1 MPVKTLTMVSE
12 LPVFKGKNPLIPG
25 TEFLMDPFR
34 FTTGKGMSLGS
45 FYRIPFFFRKIFVTT
60 DIEAIAHVLQR
71 NQKNYRKSF
80 AYRNLRLA
88 LGNGLVTNEGESWF
102 QQRRLIQPGFHKAK
116 LEGLFVA
123 MGEVAERYFADLRRR
138 TEKPAVLDLS
148 VEMMKVTADI
158 VLKTLFSTDNK
169 ADIAEMYRIMV
180 DAQDYLVDRTTK
192 PYFIPFYYVNGRH
205 RHFRKDMDW
214 FDRQLYALVD
224 ERRAMANRPND
235 LLTMLLEARDAD
247 TGEAMS
253 DQQLRDEAITLFAAG
268 HETSSNGL
276 SWILYLLSQHP
287 EVLRSLRNEVDEVL
301 GDRTPTFDDLPGLSY
316 TMQVIK
322 EGMRLYPP
330 AFAIGREPIED
341 DVILGHRVPAGSV
354 VFIAIAAV
362 HRNPDWYERP
372 TDFYPEHFL
381 PEAEKERPR
390 LAYMPFGA
398 GPRMCI
404 GNHFALIEMQLLLAM
419 LVRRFN
425 FELLPGH
432 PIKPEPLITLKPRY
446 GVKMRVGWRES

>member
-1 MPVKTLTMVSE
+1 MVSE
-12 LPVFKGKNPLIPG
+12 LPVFKGRNPLFPG
-25 TEFLMDPFR
+25 AEFLMDPFK
-34 FTTGKGMSLGS
+34 FTITQGMSLGP
-45 FYRIPFFFRKIFVTT
+45 FYRIPFFFRKMFVTT
-60 DIEAIAHVLQR
+60 DLEAISHVLQS
-71 NQKNYRKSF
+71 NQKNYVKST

-102 QQRRLIQPGFHKAK
+102 QQRRLIQPGFHKVR

-123 MGEVAERYFADLRRR
+123 MAEVAEGYFDDLQKR
-138 TEKPAVLDLS
+138 TAKPVVLDIS

-158 VLKTLFSTDNK
+158 VLKTLFSYDNK

-180 DAQDYLVDRTTK
+180 DAQDYIVDRTTK
-192 PYFIPFYYVNGRH
+192 PYFIPLYYVNGRH
-205 RHFRKDMDW
+205 HHFRKDMDW
-214 FDRQLYALVD
+214 FDSQLYELVD
-224 ERRAMANRPND
+224 ERRAMTTRPND

-247 TGEAMS
+247 TGEAMD

-287 EVLRSLRNEVDEVL
+287 EFLQSLRKEVDAVL
-301 GDRTPTFDDLPGLSY
+301 GDKTPTFEDLHKLTY
-316 TMQVIK
+316 TLQVIK

-330 AFAIGREPIED
+330 AFAVGREPIED
-341 DVILGHRVPAGSV
+341 DEILGHPVPAGSV

-372 TDFYPEHFL
+372 NEFYPGHFT

-404 GNHFALIEMQLLLAM
+404 GNHFALMEMQLLLAM
-419 LVRRFN
+419 LVRRFR
-425 FELLPGH
+425 FEMLLSH
-432 PIKPEPLITLKPRY
+432 PVKPEPLITLKPRH
-446 GVKMRVGWRES
+446 GLKMVLQNRQL